1 MSFSGTGTNQRQHG
15 VLRIEIA
22 AIVTL
27 FAAFAIVVLF
37 THLSPAHQLS
47 VVQTVRPAQVPP
59 ARNVGAVTLAVPL
72 LLPAVDREPDAP

>member
-1 MSFSGTGTNQRQHG
+1 MNFSGTGTNQHQHG

-27 FAAFAIVVLF
+27 FAAFAIVLF

-47 VVQTVRPAQVPP
+47 VAQTVRPAQVPP
-59 ARNVGAVTLAVPL
+59 AGNIGAMTLAVPL
-72 LLPAVDREPDAP
+72 LLPAVDREPHVP